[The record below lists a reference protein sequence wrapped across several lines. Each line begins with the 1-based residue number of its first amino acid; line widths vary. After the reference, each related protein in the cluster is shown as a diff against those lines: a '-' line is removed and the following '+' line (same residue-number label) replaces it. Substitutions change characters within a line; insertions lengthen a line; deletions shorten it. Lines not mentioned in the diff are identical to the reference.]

1 MKVVRKK
8 KKKVIKKK
16 NILVFLISLIGI
28 CVLFYYIITM
38 PIHNIYIKNN
48 KIVTD
53 NEIIKISGLDSYPS
67 FILTKSS
74 DIKKKIKKNKYIDK
88 VKIKKEFGNIITI
101 YIKEYQVIAT
111 TKEDKLIL
119 SNGLQID
126 NTYEL
131 SDMPILINEIQEK
144 EIYTNFAKK
153 MGKVKKDILRQIS
166 EIEYS
171 PVEVDKNRFL
181 LYMSDSNLV
190 YITLTKINKLNKYNR
205 IKDKLEGKI
214 GTIYLDAGNYVE
226 LRKNNENEQ

>member
-1 MKVVRKK
+1 M
-8 KKKVIKKK
+8 
-16 NILVFLISLIGI
+16 
-28 CVLFYYIITM
+28 LFYYIITM

>member
-16 NILVFLISLIGI
+16 NILVFIISLIGI